1 MGIFPVLFDIKT
13 IVVMVTRKLI
23 EIFSFI
29 YVFRVIWNINHQLY
43 FGLQQIKLRTL
54 RSSSN
59 SGVKIRSL

>member
-23 EIFSFI
+23 EIVSFI

-43 FGLQQIKLRTL
+43 FGLQQIKLKTL
-54 RSSSN
+54 RSSFS